1 MIAIILIILKP
12 LASEADKIVKAVLSG
27 KLSNR
32 KFLLHMYN
40 AMMANS
46 QKDDFWNT
54 AGLDLPR
61 KETEHIK
68 PESRGSEN
76 SSKKYML
83 YTFYNTKGKYEYLDL
98 YRA

>member
-1 MIAIILIILKP
+1 MIVIILIILKP
-12 LASEADKIVKAVLSG
+12 LASEADKILKAFLSV

-40 AMMANS
+40 AMMANF

-68 PESRGSEN
+68 PESSN
-76 SSKKYML
+76 SGNNSKK
-83 YTFYNTKGKYEYLDL
+83 
-98 YRA
+98 